1 MSGGS
6 LQADLKKREP
16 FASGEQEAM
25 IGLWRVSDWS
35 MNRFGALFREFELT
49 SSQYNVLR
57 ILRGAGE
64 PLPVQEISSRMIQ
77 PVPAM
82 TGLVDRLEKA
92 LLVERRR
99 IAEDRR
105 VIHVAITKKGEAVLK
120 KLDKPVVELHERIM
134 ASLTKSEVK
143 QLAGL
148 MEKLAGKI
156 RGCE

>member
-6 LQADLKKREP
+6 LQAELKKREP
-16 FASGEQEAM
+16 FACAEQQAM
-25 IGLWRVSDWS
+25 IAVWRVSDWS
-35 MNRFGALFREFELT
+35 MNRFGALFREYGLT

-64 PLPVQEISSRMIQ
+64 PLPVQEVAGRMIQ

-92 LLVERRR
+92 ELVERRR
-99 IAEDRR
+99 ISEDRR

-120 KLDKPVVELHERIM
+120 KLDQPVLELHEKLL
-134 ASLTKSEVK
+134 AGLTKNEVK
-143 QLAGL
+143 QLVSL
-148 MEKLAGKI
+148 LEKAAGKM
-156 RGCE
+156 RACD

>member
-1 MSGGS
+1 
-6 LQADLKKREP
+6 
-16 FASGEQEAM
+16 
-25 IGLWRVSDWS
+25 
-35 MNRFGALFREFELT
+35 
-49 SSQYNVLR
+49 
-57 ILRGAGE
+57 
-64 PLPVQEISSRMIQ
+64 
-77 PVPAM
+77 
-82 TGLVDRLEKA
+82 
-92 LLVERRR
+92 
-99 IAEDRR
+99 

>member
-6 LQADLKKREP
+6 LQAELKKREP
-16 FASGEQEAM
+16 FACAEQEAM

-64 PLPVQEISSRMIQ
+64 PLPVQEISCRMIQ

-92 LLVERRR
+92 SLVERRR

-105 VIHVAITKKGEAVLK
+105 VIHVALTKKGETVLK
-120 KLDKPVVELHERIM
+120 KLDRPVVKLHEKLM
-134 ASLTKSEVK
+134 AGLSKSEVK
-143 QLAGL
+143 QLVGL
-148 MEKLAGKI
+148 MEKLAGKM

>member
-16 FASGEQEAM
+16 FACAEQQAM
-25 IGLWRVSDWS
+25 IAVWRVSDWS
-35 MNRFGALFREFELT
+35 MNRFGALFREYELT

-64 PLPVQEISSRMIQ
+64 PLPVQEVAGRMIQ

-92 LLVERRR
+92 ELVERRR
-99 IAEDRR
+99 ISEDRR

-120 KLDKPVVELHERIM
+120 KLDKPVLDLHEKLL
-134 ASLTKSEVK
+134 AGLSKNEVK
-143 QLAGL
+143 QLVGL
-148 MEKLAGKI
+148 LEKAAGKM
-156 RGCE
+156 RACE

>member
-16 FASGEQEAM
+16 FGCAEQEAM

-35 MNRFGALFREFELT
+35 MNRFGALFREYELT

-64 PLPVQEISSRMIQ
+64 PLPVQEVACRMIQ

-92 LLVERRR
+92 SLVQRRR
-99 IAEDRR
+99 ISDDRR
-105 VIHVAITKKGEAVLK
+105 VIHVALMKKGEAVLK
-120 KLDKPVVELHERIM
+120 KLDKPVVELHEKVM
-134 ASLTKSEVK
+134 AGLSKSEVK
-143 QLAGL
+143 QLVGL
-148 MEKLAGKI
+148 LGKLAGKMKE
-156 RGCE
+156 CE